1 MTKLLCNE
9 HIKSILLHNKLFAKV
24 AYTCRDWVK
33 INAPGVVSDAEVF
46 SPRAWLM
53 LNASEASITME
64 QCWCPPI
71 SLAVGALTMFCTVFC
86 DLLHCCGTSGWPGS
100 SRQDGPQNIKFVMC
114 SLHSDKDK

>member
-9 HIKSILLHNKLFAKV
+9 HMKSILLHSKLFAKV

-53 LNASEASITME
+53 LNASEASSTME
-64 QCWCPPI
+64 QCWCQPI
-71 SLAVGALTMFCTVFC
+71 SLAVGALTMFCMVFC
-86 DLLHCCGTSGWPGS
+86 DLLHIRLAW
-100 SRQDGPQNIKFVMC
+100 KFTARWAAEHQVC
-114 SLHSDKDK
+114 NVQFAQ